1 MRISDWSSDVCSSDL
16 EVIFGMRGIE
26 IGRALEIDMIG
37 QRNRGELGGP
47 VCRIRL
53 QQILD
58 PLVKSRQLQHAD
70 VLVIIFDAQVEIM
83 RRRGLEVGVAGVDR
97 QHRLQPVGPRNRDVD
112 EADPRLRRQLADLRP
127 RDRQEIAA
135 AEDQIVALT
144 RSEEQ
149 TSELQSIMRISYAD
163 FCLKNKKQILITP
176 K

>member
-47 VCRIRL
+47 VCCIRL

-70 VLVIIFDAQVEIM
+70 VMVIIFDAQVEIM
-83 RRRGLEVGVAGVDR
+83 RRRGLDRKSVVEGKSGEVRVDFGG
-97 QHRLQPVGPRNRDVD
+97 LSVIKKKNNDRN
-112 EADPRLRRQLADLRP
+112 EN
-127 RDRQEIAA
+127 
-135 AEDQIVALT
+135 
-144 RSEEQ
+144 
-149 TSELQSIMRISYAD
+149 TST
-163 FCLKNKKQILITP
+163 KQ